1 MSQTVLFTL
10 QQQQALF
17 LPEEARFDKHI
28 QAVNVRVV
36 GNERILSPVGHSWD
50 SFFLSDETV
59 SDDFMN
65 ERAILPHS
73 DRESLS

>member
-1 MSQTVLFTL
+1 MSQAALLTL

-17 LPEEARFDKHI
+17 LPEDARFDSHV

-36 GNERILSPVGHSWD
+36 GQERILSPVGHSWD
-50 SFFLSDETV
+50 SFFLADECV

-65 ERAILPHS
+65 ERETLPHAT
-73 DRESLS
+73 RESF